1 MSRKH
6 KIWLLVAVAGC
17 GSTLAASLW
26 AQQPADSPNA
36 SSSGRRYSAAR
47 PVQNE
52 SDADRSIARLLGN
65 MNQVEVELTQY
76 AEDRADLPAINR
88 FARNQNRQHSM
99 NLEELQQ
106 FASDAGAN
114 IGRSSDE
121 DDRHS
126 RTDKESGNHAA
137 KDQNDRA
144 DKERAGKDQADKDH
158 AEHSGKDHSAG
169 LDWKKLSQEIA
180 NENLRVAKRELRE
193 RQGLDFDWAF
203 VGQQKMLHDAMCA
216 NMTVL
221 RRYASPDLQK
231 VIDNQLDGVR
241 HDQTTLENLMGQLK
255 VEEQR
260 RYAGMRQRPD
270 RGAST
275 APEPGSS
282 PALSAAMP
290 TNSSTPRPPSPPAC
304 GWPKG
309 RMESPAW
316 VSRSTAAPATA

>member
-1 MSRKH
+1 MSRNP

-36 SSSGRRYSAAR
+36 SSSGRRDSAAR

-121 DDRHS
+121 SDRNS
-126 RTDKESGNHAA
+126 RTDKDQGNRVQKSES
-137 KDQNDRA
+137 DRA
-144 DKERAGKDQADKDH
+144 DKEHADNNHAGKDQADKDH
-158 AEHSGKDHSAG
+158 AEHSGQDHSAG

-180 NENLRVAKRELRE
+180 NENLAWPSVS
-193 RQGLDFDWAF
+193 
-203 VGQQKMLHDAMCA
+203 CA
-216 NMTVL
+216 SARGWISTGPSS
-221 RRYASPDLQK
+221 ASK
-231 VIDNQLDGVR
+231 KCF
-241 HDQTTLENLMGQLK
+241 TT
-255 VEEQR
+255 R
-260 RYAGMRQRPD
+260 C
-270 RGAST
+270 
-275 APEPGSS
+275 AP
-282 PALSAAMP
+282 
-290 TNSSTPRPPSPPAC
+290 T
-304 GWPKG
+304 
-309 RMESPAW
+309 
-316 VSRSTAAPATA
+316 